1 MNIFELAQKAI
12 TEKEHWSTESV
23 KLWEN
28 KINTVYAKRNA
39 VGQIHVFITTKE
51 SIKKNAKLANIQWF
65 IGSPGSFTGSEL
77 KYQKWVKK
85 VQQVM

>member
-12 TEKEHWSTESV
+12 TEKEQWSTDSV
-23 KLWEN
+23 KVWEN
-28 KINTVYAKRNA
+28 TVNTVYAKRNS

-77 KYQKWVKK
+77 EYQKWAKK
-85 VQQVM
+85 VQGVL